1 MKERLTII
9 GHFAKDVPLLY
20 DGQTIKTRIVG
31 DELEKSGEFE
41 ITRIDTRGW
50 KKHPVRLFSAVRK
63 AAKTGDHI
71 MMMPDYKGFHV
82 FSRLLPAFVKNT
94 KCTIS
99 YSVIGGWLVDFI
111 KTHPGYVKYCN
122 RFDAIFPESE
132 SMMEN
137 LSASGVRNLHKIVNF
152 KRLNVL
158 SEPVNVSGVPKPF
171 CTFSRIL
178 RSKGIEDAVSCIK
191 SINEEAGGV
200 VATLDIYGD
209 VDAGYAEDF
218 EKLKADFPGYIKY
231 RGTIPFTESVET
243 LTGYYALLFP
253 TTFYGEGVPGTVI
266 DAFASG
272 LPVLAYDWP
281 SAGEIITDKSDG
293 FIIEPGVLKL
303 TELVRYALDNETVIN
318 GMRESCIKKASS
330 FTPEQNV
337 KELVRIIS
345 NLKK

>member
-1 MKERLTII
+1 MKERVTII

-31 DELEKSGEFE
+31 DELEKGGEFE
-41 ITRIDTRGW
+41 ITTIDTRGW
-50 KKHPVRLFSAVRK
+50 KKHPARLFGAVRK
-63 AAKTGDHI
+63 AAKTADHI

-82 FSRLLPAFVKNT
+82 FSRILPFFTKNT

-111 KTHPGYVKYCN
+111 KTHPNYVKYCN
-122 RFDAIFPESE
+122 KFDAIFPESD
-132 SMMEN
+132 SMIEG
-137 LSASGVRNLHKIVNF
+137 LTASGVKNLHKIVNF
-152 KRLNVL
+152 KRLSVL
-158 SEPVNVSGVPKPF
+158 ETPVSVTGEPKRF

-178 RSKGIEDAVSCIK
+178 KSKGIEDAANCIRK
-191 SINEEAGGV
+191 INEEAGRV
-200 VATLDIYGD
+200 VATLDMYGD

-218 EKLKADFPGYIKY
+218 EKLKADFPEYITYK
-231 RGTIPFTESVET
+231 GTIPFTKSVET

-281 SAGEIITDKSDG
+281 SAREIITDKSDG
-293 FIIEPGVLKL
+293 FITEPKTENLVKL
-303 TELVRYALDNETVIN
+303 VKYALDNEEVIN
-318 GMRESCIKKASS
+318 GMRENCLKKAKA
-330 FTPEQNV
+330 FTPEENV
-337 KELVRIIS
+337 KELVRIIKS
-345 NLKK
+345 LKK